1 MVPRVQ
7 LVLKERPG
15 VPEQEVLDQ
24 PEGSA
29 LASQVQPGLVVRV
42 PRVLKEKRVRLEL
55 EGQVLLDPVEIREE
69 QASLEGQEDQD
80 LVEDRDSLEVLVLVE
95 PLVHLELLECL
106 GRVAIQD
113 SLVHLEPLECLG

>member
-15 VPEQEVLDQ
+15 VQEQEVLDQ
-24 PEGSA
+24 LEDSA
-29 LASQVQPGLVVRV
+29 RASRVQPGLVVRV
-42 PRVLKEKRVRLEL
+42 PLVLKEKRVQLEL
-55 EGQVLLDPVEIREE
+55 EGQVLLDPVEVREE

-95 PLVHLELLECL
+95 PLVHLELLEYL

-113 SLVHLEPLECLG
+113 SLVHLEQQV